1 MSETPPPPE
10 SNPSALPRPSDGSLD
25 PPSLARESDRDSS
38 SGPAPAVKNHRW
50 LRRFGFFAWIVV
62 ITLVVLPLVFRAST
76 KLGPGEFS
84 FGFAPSSRG
93 ETEIALAPL
102 GSLSAPTHAP
112 PVKVKI
118 ALQEVDVIDAIG
130 SASDGGAKDLE
141 ERIRDDLPG
150 AMVQVLL
157 RLTAVS
163 ALVGAAAALAFPG
176 RRSPLRLL
184 GGSVVS
190 ILVTAAMVAPVIL
203 TYSPDQLISKPQLRG
218 QLATSDSLI
227 SKVAGLNTRFGSVE
241 SRADV
246 LSSRIADLY
255 SSAATKDISRAQGE
269 VVILHVSDLHLSG
282 VGLSLAK
289 DLAEKFKVDAV
300 VDTGD
305 FTSFGFQPEAG
316 FTDQLR
322 GFKVPYYLVP
332 GNHDSPEVRDELK
345 RSPYIHYVDNELFTV
360 KGLRILGMADP
371 TNTALKTIP
380 KPVIDETYRK
390 QFKTTTSLIQSK
402 HPDLIAVHNP
412 VQLKPA
418 LGKVAVAAAGH
429 LHISKL
435 EVIDG
440 TVVAIVGS
448 SGATGIGNLLVD
460 KSQPH
465 RFELL
470 RFTDRKLVAIDQI
483 EVKAD
488 GGDFTLKR
496 IMIRPDSP
504 NTSDELPQPSSEEPS
519 REQIQNDNPGVL
531 DSVTSTT
538 VSDSNMPAT
547 EPDPSV
553 STTVGAEFTSTTS
566 PGD

>member
-1 MSETPPPPE
+1 M
-10 SNPSALPRPSDGSLD
+10 
-25 PPSLARESDRDSS
+25 
-38 SGPAPAVKNHRW
+38 
-50 LRRFGFFAWIVV
+50 
-62 ITLVVLPLVFRAST
+62 ITLVVLPLVFRAT
-76 KLGPGEFS
+76 ARLGPGEFS
-84 FGFAPSSRG
+84 FGFAPSTRG

-112 PVKVKI
+112 PIKVKI

-141 ERIRDDLPG
+141 AQIRDDLPG

-157 RLTAVS
+157 RLAAIS
-163 ALVGAAAALAFPG
+163 ALVGAGAALAFPG
-176 RRSPLRLL
+176 RRSPVRLL
-184 GGSVVS
+184 SGSIVS
-190 ILVTAAMVAPVIL
+190 ILATAAMIAPVVM
-203 TYSPDQLISKPQLRG
+203 TYSPDQLLSSPQLRG

-227 SKVAGLNTRFGSVE
+227 SKVAGLDTRFGSIE

-255 SSAATKDISRAQGE
+255 SSATTKEISRAQGE

-332 GNHDSPEVRDELK
+332 GNHDSPEVRSELK

-380 KPVIDETYRK
+380 KPRIDETYRK
-390 QFKTTTSLIQSK
+390 QFKTTASLIQSK
-402 HPDLIAVHNP
+402 NPDVIAVHNP

-418 LGKVAVAAAGH
+418 LGKVAVAIAGH
-429 LHISKL
+429 LHLFKL

-440 TVVAIVGS
+440 TIVAVVGS

-519 REQIQNDNPGVL
+519 REQVQNEDPRVL

-538 VSDSNMPAT
+538 
-547 EPDPSV
+547 EPDPSG
-553 STTVGAEFTSTTS
+553 STTIDSESTSTTS